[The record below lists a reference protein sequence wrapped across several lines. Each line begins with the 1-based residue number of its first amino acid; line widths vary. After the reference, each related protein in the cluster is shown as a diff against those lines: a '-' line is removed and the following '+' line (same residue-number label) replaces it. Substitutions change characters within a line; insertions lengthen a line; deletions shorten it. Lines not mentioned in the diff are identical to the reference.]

1 MIEFLCKKRGE
12 YDLEHKPRVYFTC
25 HPDDFGRSF
34 DEITDSILDA
44 QGNCAIYYTADMT
57 AVDEEMYTDATLG
70 GMNLFVIPVSF
81 RLLTDGCRAFERDL
95 AFAKMR
101 NIPILPIMI
110 DDGVDELYSSPAAF
124 GERQYLSPHS
134 TDTTGLA
141 YGEKLKKYLG
151 SVLVGTEL
159 AGRVRAAFDA
169 YIFLSYRKK
178 DRAYADRLMRIIHAN
193 PILRDIAIWYDEF
206 LTPGE
211 SFRENIFKILDRADM
226 FALLVTPSLLE
237 DGNFVMTEEYPA
249 AREAKKPILPMEMA
263 ETDRQSL
270 SALYSDIPDPINP
283 SDDGALCGGF
293 SDLLFA
299 KATEKNNSPEHNF
312 LIGLAYLEGIDV
324 EVNRERAVELIT
336 SAAEAGLDEAMEK
349 LYEMYYGGDG
359 VALDYRA
366 ALYWIE
372 QLYALDLERYGED
385 HKETLNDLTILTLCS
400 NNVGDYSLA
409 LSYGQ
414 KDYEINRRLY
424 GDEHTDTLCALA
436 NLAMVHYGLGEYQ
449 MALDTFEEV
458 YEIRCRLFGRDDE
471 VTLAVLNNI
480 GVCYNRLYEHGR
492 ALEISK
498 EVYEAE
504 ARLFG
509 EESKK
514 AAKSLTNLAFSYGK
528 TGDFEKAI
536 SLGKKGYELLR
547 RLFGDGHPETQRA
560 MLNLA
565 GFYQETGEHERSLE
579 LNKLVYE
586 SYSATLGEEHPHT
599 LIALFNIASSY
610 AALDDLDKAIEIGEQ
625 VYGIYCR
632 TLGEE
637 HPSAVTVLETLA
649 HFYSR
654 DGDDE
659 KSVEYYRRVYGHYCR
674 RFGEEHFNTYCVLD
688 ELASACAMAWEY
700 DEAIELRKRLIDGR
714 TRLLGEDHILTRDS
728 ICKLA
733 KLYEI
738 LRDYPPAIELRK
750 RHYYILC
757 RLYGEEDNDTL
768 DALVSLALL
777 YKKID
782 RPDVFEKIRTS
793 RRFEEGYE

>member
-12 YDLEHKPRVYFTC
+12 HDLEHKPRVYFTC
-25 HPDDFGRSF
+25 HPLDFKRSF

-95 AFAKMR
+95 TFAKER
-101 NIPILPIMI
+101 NIPILPIMLE
-110 DDGVDELYSSPAAF
+110 DGIDELYSSPAAF
-124 GERQYLSPHS
+124 GERQYLSPYS

-141 YGEKLKKYLG
+141 YGEKLQKYLS

-159 AGRVRAAFDA
+159 AERVRAAFDA
-169 YIFLSYRKK
+169 YVFLSYRKK

-193 PILRDIAIWYDEF
+193 PRLRDVAIWYDEF

-211 SFRENIFKILDRADM
+211 SFRENIFKILDRADL

-249 AREAKKPILPMEMA
+249 AKESGKPILPMEMA
-263 ETDRQSL
+263 QTDRGAL
-270 SALYSDIPDPINP
+270 SERYTDIPDPINP
-283 SDDGALCGGF
+283 SDDGLLDEEM
-293 SDLLFA
+293 SDLLFGL
-299 KATEKNNSPEHNF
+299 ATEKNNSQEHNF
-312 LIGLAYLEGIDV
+312 LIGLAYLDGIDV
-324 EVNRERAVELIT
+324 EVNREMALELIT
-336 SAAEAGLDEAMEK
+336 SAAEAGLGEAMEK

-366 ALYWIE
+366 ALYWLE
-372 QLYALDLERYGED
+372 RLYALELERYGED
-385 HKETLNDLTILTLCS
+385 HEETLNDLTMLTLCA
-400 NNVGDYSLA
+400 NNVGDYALA

-414 KDYEINRRLY
+414 KNYEINRRLY

-449 MALDTFEEV
+449 RALDTFEEV

-471 VTLAVLNNI
+471 VTLSVLNNI
-480 GVCYNRLYEHGR
+480 GVCYSRLYEHGR

-498 EVYEAE
+498 EVYERE

-514 AAKSLTNLAFSYGK
+514 AAKSLTNLACSYGK

-536 SLGKKGYELLR
+536 SLGKKGYELLS

-565 GFYQETGEHERSLE
+565 GFYHETGEHERSLE

-599 LIALFNIASSY
+599 LIALFNIASTY
-610 AALDDLDKAIEIGEQ
+610 AELDNLDKAIEIGEMA
-625 VYGIYCR
+625 YGIYCR

-637 HPSAVTVLETLA
+637 HPSSVAVLETLA

-654 DGDDE
+654 DMDNE
-659 KSVEYYRRVYGHYCR
+659 KSIEYYQRVYGHYCR
-674 RFGEEHFNTYCVLD
+674 RYGEEHFNTYCVLD
-688 ELASACAMAWEY
+688 ALATAHDMAWEY
-700 DEAIELRKRLIDGR
+700 DEAIELYERLIEGR
-714 TRLLGEDHILTRDS
+714 TRLLGEENVLTRDS

-733 KLYEI
+733 ALYTK
-738 LRDYPPAIELRK
+738 LRDYPRALELRK

-757 RLYGEEDNDTL
+757 RLYGEMDNDTL
-768 DALVSLALL
+768 DSLVQLALL
-777 YKKID
+777 YKKSG
-782 RPDVFEKIRTS
+782 R
-793 RRFEEGYE
+793 